1 MIMKELKKF
10 LNQDKLVF
18 LYHKYDCISNF
29 CAGFLVGLSNTHC
42 IVEAVTPEG
51 RYDGYNLFLI
61 ENIERIAYGA
71 DMRRN

>member
-18 LYHKYDCISNF
+18 LYHKYNCISNF
-29 CAGFLVGLSNTHC
+29 CVGFL

-51 RYDGYNLFLI
+51 RYDGYSLFLI
-61 ENIERIAYGA
+61 ENIERIA
-71 DMRRN
+71 